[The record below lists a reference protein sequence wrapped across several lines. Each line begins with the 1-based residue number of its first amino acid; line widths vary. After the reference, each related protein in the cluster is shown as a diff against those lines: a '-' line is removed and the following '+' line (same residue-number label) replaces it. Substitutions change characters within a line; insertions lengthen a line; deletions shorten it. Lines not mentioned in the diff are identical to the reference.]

1 MDNAVPPAKLSDLE
15 NIFGNVISILIGA
28 GGVVL
33 FVMIIIGGFLYLT
46 AGGNPQQAES
56 ARKTIT
62 SAIIGIVILAM
73 AYLII
78 QLIGNFTGTNLTNF
92 SIIGGQ

>member
-1 MDNAVPPAKLSDLE
+1 LDNAVPPAKLSDLRKY
-15 NIFGNVISILIGA
+15 FGNVISILIGA
-28 GGVVL
+28 GGIVL